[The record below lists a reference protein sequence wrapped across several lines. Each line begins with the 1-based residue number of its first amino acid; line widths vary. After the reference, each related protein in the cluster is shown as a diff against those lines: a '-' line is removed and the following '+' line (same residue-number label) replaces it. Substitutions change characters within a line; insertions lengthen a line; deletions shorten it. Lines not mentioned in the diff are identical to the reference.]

1 MSVLE
6 GERQEFEAACGKFKE
21 EKQALV
27 EQVQARRD
35 LVRTVL
41 EAAVLPAAGSPARSA
56 NLHCLLS
63 VAILTVS
70 TDWATL
76 AMAKRSCTVWK
87 G

>member
-1 MSVLE
+1 MLE

-21 EKQALV
+21 EKQALM

-35 LVRTVL
+35 LVRKVL

-56 NLHCLLS
+56 NHHCLLS
-63 VAILTVS
+63 LSVLTVS
-70 TDWATL
+70 TDRAML

-87 G
+87 D